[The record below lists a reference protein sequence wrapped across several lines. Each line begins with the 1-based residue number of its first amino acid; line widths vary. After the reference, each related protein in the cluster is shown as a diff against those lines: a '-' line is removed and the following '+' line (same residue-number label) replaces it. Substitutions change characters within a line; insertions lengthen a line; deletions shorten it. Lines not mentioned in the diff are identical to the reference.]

1 MTQLDFE
8 QQLEIAAQIVAET
21 SYLIALVGAGLSKE
35 SGIPTFR
42 GGDGLWD
49 RYGEPPLNDYQRFLT
64 DPAGWW
70 AERLAQ
76 QESASGGEF
85 AKAIE
90 EAKPNPGHV
99 ALAEMERLRFLK
111 HLITQNIDDLH
122 QQAGSVAITEIHGNR
137 TKQRC
142 IGCGRRWKR
151 EEFLSDPS
159 TLLRA
164 GEVPP
169 RCPHCGELVKNDTV
183 MFGEPIPRDALESCF
198 REAQRADA
206 VLLAGTSAVVYPAA
220 EFPITAY
227 RRGARLIEVNPQE
240 TPLSAISSAVLR
252 APSGQ
257 ALPQLVGR
265 VRALPPKADPP
276 PAEVAGPFDSA
287 QGKR

>member
-1 MTQLDFE
+1 MTEPDLE
-8 QQLEIAAQIVAET
+8 QQLEVAAQIVAES

-49 RYGEPPLNDYQRFLT
+49 KFGEPPMNDYQRFLT
-64 DPAGWW
+64 DPTGWW
-70 AERLAQ
+70 AERLAR

-90 EAKPNPGHV
+90 EAKPNPGHL
-99 ALAEMERLRFLK
+99 ALAELERRGFLK
-111 HLITQNIDDLH
+111 HIITQNIDNLH

-151 EEFLSDPS
+151 EELLSD
-159 TLLRA
+159 
-164 GEVPP
+164 EVPP
-169 RCPHCGELVKNDTV
+169 RCPHCGDLVKNDTV
-183 MFGEPIPRDALESCF
+183 MFGEPIPRDALEACF
-198 REAQRADA
+198 REAQQADA
-206 VLLAGTSAVVYPAA
+206 VLLVGTSAVVYPAA
-220 EFPITAY
+220 EFPVIAY

-240 TPLSAISSAVLR
+240 TPLTPICSAILL

-257 ALPQLVGR
+257 ALPKLVE
-265 VRALPPKADPP
+265 RAQTLIR
-276 PAEVAGPFDSA
+276 E
-287 QGKR
+287 R